1 MVVNSRIQE
10 LAGFHF
16 WPRDRLQS
24 LLSFPPEECFYG
36 VSKYAQ
42 TAESKN
48 FTLLFIHIYSFLIP
62 QHVRS
67 HFFLQVHR
75 MGQKIDGMHL
85 NMAAEPTSETW
96 WVFGQNPTTM
106 LIFYVYRIIQQERFS
121 VYSHTLEDGSR
132 RYCRNLSKLQNLN

>member
-1 MVVNSRIQE
+1 
-10 LAGFHF
+10 
-16 WPRDRLQS
+16 
-24 LLSFPPEECFYG
+24 
-36 VSKYAQ
+36 
-42 TAESKN
+42 
-48 FTLLFIHIYSFLIP
+48 
-62 QHVRS
+62 
-67 HFFLQVHR
+67 